1 MLSTIQRKIVMPLVI
16 LSRNAHNQYLITN
29 ENNGTREITLN
40 HEKTKNSLSLDMMT
54 HLIEAINLNKEDT
67 SLRAIVLSA
76 NGNVFSA
83 GHNLKELQMSSG
95 IEQHKLVFRKA
106 TELMK
111 SIILSPVP
119 VIAKVNG
126 FATAAGCQLVATCDI
141 IVCSDKSKFS
151 TPGANFG
158 IFCSTPGIA
167 VGRSVPKSKAMYM
180 LLTGE
185 PISATEAYESGLVT
199 KVVSAD
205 KLDDEVDKIIDQIK
219 SKSRSVITLGK
230 EFFYN
235 QMDLS
240 VLEAY
245 KLGEDIMVKNINS
258 DDGQEGIKSF
268 VEKRKASWS
277 HKYQ

>member
-1 MLSTIQRKIVMPLVI
+1 
-16 LSRNAHNQYLITN
+16 
-29 ENNGTREITLN
+29 
-40 HEKTKNSLSLDMMT
+40 
-54 HLIEAINLNKEDT
+54 
-67 SLRAIVLSA
+67 
-76 NGNVFSA
+76 
-83 GHNLKELQMSSG
+83 MSSG
-95 IEQHKLVFRKA
+95 IEQHKLVFSTA

-111 SIILSPVP
+111 SIIQSPVP

-141 IVCSDKSKFS
+141 IVCSETSKFS

-167 VGRSVPKSKAMYM
+167 VGRSVPKSRAMYM

-185 PISATEAYESGLVT
+185 PISAKEAYESGLVT

-205 KLDDEVDKIIDQIK
+205 KLDDEVNSIIEQVK
-219 SKSRSVITLGK
+219 RKSRSVITLGK
-230 EFFYN
+230 EFFYE
-235 QMDLS
+235 QIDLS

-245 KLGEDIMVKNINS
+245 KLGEETMVRNINS

-268 VEKRKASWS
+268 VEKREASWS
-277 HKYQ
+277 HK